1 MLLVS
6 AAQAAGEG
14 GGDYPQA
21 DAQDADAQGD
31 ASFFRALAVARL
43 KRIRELEAL
52 LGSCTSTTA
61 RTLPLCR
68 QDDAHAHDEGALA
81 VMRESWDASAVTYS
95 QK

>member
-1 MLLVS
+1 MS
-6 AAQAAGEG
+6 AAQAAGAG
-14 GGDYPQA
+14 GDDYPQSDVQGA
-21 DAQDADAQGD
+21 GAQGD

-52 LGSCTSTTA
+52 LGSCKAASTTA
-61 RTLPLCR
+61 PTLPLCR

-81 VMRESWDASAVTYS
+81 VMRESWDASAVTHS